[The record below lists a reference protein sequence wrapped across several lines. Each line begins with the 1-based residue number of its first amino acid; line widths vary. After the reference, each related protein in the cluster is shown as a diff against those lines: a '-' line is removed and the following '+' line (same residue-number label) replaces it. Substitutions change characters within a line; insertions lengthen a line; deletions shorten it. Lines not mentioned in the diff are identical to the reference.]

1 MKQLRRYLH
10 LLRGAR
16 LKNTWYCLC
25 MAAYLLLSASCSSE
39 KAEDIIMPDTEEKN
53 TGNLALSLH
62 DKSVTRATTTVISG
76 DEADNFL
83 ITVYKGLDI
92 IRETTKLK
100 DLNKK
105 LSAGYGYTVKAE
117 NCTELTAEE
126 ANEGWGMRRCSGMS
140 DPFAIIAGE
149 TTKVGVYCS
158 VANAGV
164 EVVFDESVPQYF
176 TDSYSVTITEAD
188 RTIIFDETTAG
199 SSVNGSITGGNIA
212 YFNVDEGG
220 NRNITYK
227 IEAYGQGMRLVKSH
241 TLTLNQAKIIRL
253 KLTFVPGTFDLEII
267 ADTKDIYMDQTIE
280 ITGKDVI
287 HDDGSTDMEGNHES
301 FGNAE
306 DNVDISDYEQK

>member
-1 MKQLRRYLH
+1 MKQLLRYLH

-220 NRNITYK
+220 TRNITYK

-253 KLTFVPGTFDLEII
+253 KLTFVPGTFDLQII
-267 ADTKDIYMDQTIE
+267 ADTKDIYMDQTID
-280 ITGKDVI
+280 ITEKDVI
-287 HDDGSTDMEGNHES
+287 QDDGSTDMDGNHES
-301 FGNAE
+301 FDNAE
-306 DNVDISDYEQK
+306 DNVDISDYEQE

>member
-1 MKQLRRYLH
+1 MKQLQRYFHLH
-10 LLRGAR
+10 RDGR
-16 LKNTWYCLC
+16 YKQMWFCLC
-25 MAAYLLLSASCSSE
+25 MAAFIILSASCSSE
-39 KAEDIIMPDTEEKN
+39 KAEDAIVPETEEKN

-62 DKSVTRATTTVISG
+62 DKSATRATTTIISG

-83 ITVYKGLDI
+83 ITVYKGQDI
-92 IRETTKLK
+92 IRETIKLK
-100 DLNKK
+100 YLNKK

-117 NCTELTAEE
+117 NCTEHTAED
-126 ANEGWGMRRCSGMS
+126 ANEGWGMRRFSGLS

-176 TDSYSVTITEAD
+176 TDSYSVAINEAG
-188 RTIIFDETTAG
+188 RTIIFDETTGG
-199 SSVNGSITGGNIA
+199 SYAKGNITEGEIA
-212 YFNVDEGG
+212 YFNVDEDGT
-220 NRNITYK
+220 RNITYK
-227 IEAYGQGMRLVKSH
+227 IEAYGKGMRLVKSN
-241 TLTLNQAKIIRL
+241 TLTLGQAKIIRL
-253 KLTFVPGTFDLEII
+253 KLTFVPGTFDLEIM

-287 HDDGSTDMEGNHES
+287 QDDGSTDMEGNHES
-301 FGNAE
+301 FDNAE

>member
-1 MKQLRRYLH
+1 MKQLLRYLH

-149 TTKVGVYCS
+149 TTKVGVYCY

-287 HDDGSTDMEGNHES
+287 QDDGSTDMEGNHES

>member
-1 MKQLRRYLH
+1 
-10 LLRGAR
+10 
-16 LKNTWYCLC
+16 
-25 MAAYLLLSASCSSE
+25 
-39 KAEDIIMPDTEEKN
+39 MPDTEEKN
-53 TGNLALSLH
+53 TGNLALSIH
-62 DKSVTRATTTVISG
+62 DKSATRATTTVISG

-117 NCTELTAEE
+117 NCTELTAED
-126 ANEGWGMRRCSGMS
+126 ANENWGMRRFSGLS
-140 DPFAIIAGE
+140 EPFAIIAGE
-149 TTKVGVYCS
+149 TTKVSVYCT
-158 VANAGV
+158 VANAGI

-176 TDSYSVTITEAD
+176 TDSYSVTINEAG
-188 RTIIFDETTAG
+188 RTIIFDETTGG
-199 SSVNGSITGGNIA
+199 SSVKGNITEGKIA
-212 YFNVDEGG
+212 YFNVDEDGS
-220 NRNITYK
+220 RNITYK
-227 IEAYGQGMRLVKSH
+227 IEAYGQGMRLVKSN
-241 TLTLNQAKIIRL
+241 TLTLGQAKIIRL

-287 HDDGSTDMEGNHES
+287 QDDGSTDMDGNHES
-301 FGNAE
+301 FDNAE

>member
-1 MKQLRRYLH
+1 MKQLLRYLH

-220 NRNITYK
+220 TRNITYK

-241 TLTLNQAKIIRL
+241 TLTLSQAKIVRL

-287 HDDGSTDMEGNHES
+287 QDDGSTDIEGNHES

>member
-1 MKQLRRYLH
+1 MKQLLRYLH

-164 EVVFDESVPQYF
+164 EVVFYESVPQYF

-220 NRNITYK
+220 TRNITYK

-287 HDDGSTDMEGNHES
+287 QDDGSTDMEGNHES

>member
-1 MKQLRRYLH
+1 MKQLLRYLH

-83 ITVYKGLDI
+83 ITLYKGLDI

-176 TDSYSVTITEAD
+176 TDSYSVTITEAG

-287 HDDGSTDMEGNHES
+287 QDDGSTDMEGNHES